1 MIDKIKSSELIL
13 VIFGA
18 SGDLTERKLI
28 PALYDLKS
36 QNLLPDKFAVLGVS
50 RTDMT
55 DESFREKMKSAVQK
69 FLEKKENIND
79 AVLESFLPSLHYL
92 PINTSNQDD
101 YGQLK
106 DKLTSLDT
114 QFQTNGNFLFYLS
127 TPPNI
132 YGTIVKNLGVYG
144 LNSQERGWKRIII
157 EKPFGYD
164 LNSAKKLNKE
174 VLEIFDEDQVYR
186 IDHYLGKETVQN
198 ILVTRFSNG
207 IFEPIW
213 NRNFIHHIEIT
224 SSEDIGVEGR
234 GGYYDHSGAL
244 RDMVQNHLLQLVGMV
259 AMEPPTNSDARSIR
273 NETLKV
279 FQSIRPLTKEDI
291 YHNVIRGQYKA
302 SKIRGADV
310 KGYREEENVI
320 DCSKTETYAA
330 MKFYIDNWRWSG
342 VPFYLRTGKR
352 LPIKV
357 TEVVIHFHP
366 SPLRLFTKEHENTL
380 STNQLVIRIQPDEG
394 LLLKF
399 GMKVPGAGFKVQ
411 ETGMD
416 FHYSSLSENHLPSAY
431 ERLLLDCMLGDA
443 TLYIRGDAVEATWEF
458 ITPILDLWKENPDFK
473 LFGYPAGTW
482 GPDVADNLIE
492 GPIRSWR
499 YPCRNLTSDDSY
511 CEL

>member
-1 MIDKIKSSELIL
+1 MNETNNISPLIL

-18 SGDLTERKLI
+18 SGDLTERKLM
-28 PALYDLKS
+28 PALYHLKY
-36 QNLLPDKFAVLGVS
+36 QNLLPKQFAVLGVG
-50 RTDMT
+50 RTPMT
-55 DESFREKMKSAVQK
+55 DEAFREKMKLGVEKYCENKSA
-69 FLEKKENIND
+69 INPD
-79 AVLESFLPSLHYL
+79 TSELFSQSLHYL
-92 PINTSNQDD
+92 AINTSEQND
-101 YGQLK
+101 YALLK
-106 DKLTSLDT
+106 SKLDSLT
-114 QFQTNGNFLFYLS
+114 ETFKTEGNILFYLS
-127 TPPNI
+127 TPPSL
-132 YGTIVKNLGVYG
+132 YFTIADNLSKYG
-144 LNSQERGWKRIII
+144 LNRQDNGWRRIIV

-164 LNSAKKLNKE
+164 LESARKLNSDLQK
-174 VLEIFDEDQVYR
+174 VFLEEQIYR

-224 SSEDIGVEGR
+224 SSEDIGVENR
-234 GGYYDHSGAL
+234 GGYYDTSGAM

-259 AMEPPTNSDARSIR
+259 AMEPPTNADARSIR

-279 FQSIRPLTKEDI
+279 FQSLRPLVLEDI
-291 YHNVIRGQYKA
+291 YKNVIRGQYK
-302 SKIRGADV
+302 SSLIRGEKV
-310 KGYREEENVI
+310 KGYREEANVLE
-320 DCSKTETYAA
+320 CSKTETFVA
-330 MKFYIDNWRWSG
+330 MKFFIDNWRWSG
-342 VPFYLRTGKR
+342 VPFYIRTGKR

-357 TEVVIHFHP
+357 TEIVIHFHP
-366 SPLRLFTKEHENTL
+366 SPLPIFIKQNDNSL

-411 ETGMD
+411 EVGMD
-416 FHYSSLSENHLPSAY
+416 FHYSDLSETHITSAY

-458 ITPILDLWKENPDFK
+458 ITPILKAWKEHPDIK

-482 GPDVADNLIE
+482 GPDVSDALIE
-492 GPIRSWR
+492 GPVKSWR

>member
-1 MIDKIKSSELIL
+1 MIEKIKSSELIL

-28 PALYDLKS
+28 PALYDLKT

-50 RTDMT
+50 RTEMSD
-55 DESFREKMKSAVQK
+55 DDFREKMKSAIHE
-69 FLEKKENIND
+69 FLDDKSIINEKTINEF
-79 AVLESFLPSLHYL
+79 ASSLHYIS
-92 PINTSNQDD
+92 INTSSQDD
-101 YGQLK
+101 YGKLNTRLLDL
-106 DKLTSLDT
+106 DKEY
-114 QFQTNGNFLFYLS
+114 QTKGNFLFYLS
-127 TPPNI
+127 TPPNL
-132 YGTIVKNLGVYG
+132 YETIVKNLGTYE
-144 LNSQERGWKRIII
+144 LHKQETGWRRIII

-164 LNSAKKLNKE
+164 LESAKSLNR
-174 VLEIFDEDQVYR
+174 EILKIFNEDQIYR

-213 NRNFIHHIEIT
+213 NRNFIHHIEVT
-224 SSEDIGVEGR
+224 SSEDIGVESR
-234 GGYYDHSGAL
+234 GGYYDGSGAI

-279 FQSIRPLTKEDI
+279 FQSIRPLSKEDI
-291 YHNVIRGQYKA
+291 YHNVIRGQYMA
-302 SKIRGADV
+302 SHIRGKEV
-310 KGYREEENVI
+310 KGYREEKNVPE
-320 DCSKTETYAA
+320 CSKTETYVA
-330 MKFYIDNWRWSG
+330 MKFFIDNWRWSG
-342 VPFYLRTGKR
+342 VPFYIRTGKR

-366 SPLRLFTKEHENTL
+366 SPLRLFTKEHDNSL

-399 GMKVPGAGFKVQ
+399 GIKVPGAGFKVQ

-416 FHYSSLSENHLPSAY
+416 FHYSSLTENHLPSAY
-431 ERLLLDCMLGDA
+431 ERLLLDCMLDDP

-458 ITPILDLWKENPDFK
+458 ITPIIDVWKENPDFK
-473 LFGYPAGTW
+473 LFGYPAGSW

-492 GPIRSWR
+492 GPVRSWR
-499 YPCRNLTSDDSY
+499 YPCRNLTSDDTY